1 MFVYQRINQ
10 GIPSWTLPQ
19 FQGEPFTLS
28 SAPGS
33 AAAGFFLFSDG
44 LLLAKPAGGWIG
56 GLVDVDSMDL
66 PFEDWPW
73 NFDLNGE
80 IWMGRSLIVHKYN

>member
-1 MFVYQRINQ
+1 MLTKTRGYPSS
-10 GIPSWTLPQ
+10 GIRSV
-19 FQGEPFTLS
+19 
-28 SAPGS
+28 
-33 AAAGFFLFSDG
+33 FFLFSDG

>member
-1 MFVYQRINQ
+1 
-10 GIPSWTLPQ
+10 
-19 FQGEPFTLS
+19 
-28 SAPGS
+28 
-33 AAAGFFLFSDG
+33 LFSDG